1 MTQEDWM
8 AMSMNEIANVCQYM
22 TLNELKTECK
32 NYKLPHSG
40 NKSKLSKALK
50 SHLHQLRTKKDL
62 EGMEII
68 IKEGRDKRKAE
79 ELEKELDNFEEDFLQ
94 ASVNTLEA
102 DLEDNED
109 AQLSSFGSGKRRKGR
124 NIFSDSSSDEV

>member
-1 MTQEDWM
+1 
-8 AMSMNEIANVCQYM
+8 
-22 TLNELKTECK
+22 
-32 NYKLPHSG
+32 
-40 NKSKLSKALK
+40 
-50 SHLHQLRTKKDL
+50 
-62 EGMEII
+62 MEII

-109 AQLSSFGSGKRRKGR
+109 AQLTSFGSGKRRKGR
-124 NIFSDSSSDEV
+124 NIFSDSSSDEVRFLEKVYYTWILCYKFGFIMVPMCYCLFIQ